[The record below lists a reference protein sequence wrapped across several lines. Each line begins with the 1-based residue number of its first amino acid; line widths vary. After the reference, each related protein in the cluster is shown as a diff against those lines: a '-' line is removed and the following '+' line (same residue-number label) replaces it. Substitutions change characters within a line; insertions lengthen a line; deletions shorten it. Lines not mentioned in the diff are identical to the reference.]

1 MKRSTILLLVSVMV
15 LALLLGACK
24 PKSTAITVAT
34 DATFPPFENMDEAT
48 KQPVGFDIDLMN
60 AIAAKNGWTI
70 NWVNTPFDSVL
81 TGVASCQYDIA
92 IAAISISEDRKANMD
107 FSNPYYNSGQIV
119 VVRSEENT
127 IKGLADLTGKKVA
140 AQAGTT
146 GEAEAQKI
154 ANVVYKGFP
163 SYALAFQD
171 LMNGQE
177 DAVIADVPVAMG
189 YVNQNPD
196 KLKSVGDV
204 FTGESYGIAVCKQ
217 KADYVTKINTA
228 LQALI
233 DDGTMNTIV
242 MRWISGS
249 GQ

>member
-1 MKRSTILLLVSVMV
+1 MKRSTILLLVSIVL

-24 PKSTAITVAT
+24 PKAAAITVAT

-48 KQPVGFDIDLMN
+48 KKPVGFDIDLMN
-60 AIAAKNGWTI
+60 AIAEKNGWTI
-70 NWVNTPFDSVL
+70 DWQNVPFDSVL
-81 TGVASCQYDIA
+81 TGLASCQYDIG
-92 IAAISISEDRKANMD
+92 IAAISISEERKANMD

-119 VVRSEENT
+119 VVRAEDT
-127 IKGLADLTGKKVA
+127 AITGVGDLVGKAVA

-146 GEAEAQKI
+146 GEMEAQKI
-154 ANVVYKGFP
+154 TDVVYKAFP

-189 YVNQNPD
+189 YINQNPD
-196 KLKSVGDV
+196 RLKSVGDV
-204 FTGESYGIAVCKQ
+204 FTGESYGVAVCKQ
-217 KADYVTKINTA
+217 KAEYVEKINSA
-228 LQALI
+228 LQAVI
-233 DDGTMNTIV
+233 DDGTMNTLV
-242 MRWISGS
+242 MRWLTGA

>member
-1 MKRSTILLLVSVMV
+1 VKRTTLLSLVSIVLLV
-15 LALLLGACK
+15 LLLGACK
-24 PKSTAITVAT
+24 PKAAAITVAT
-34 DATFPPFENMDEAT
+34 DATFPPFENMDETT
-48 KQPVGFDIDLMN
+48 KKPAGFDIDLMN
-60 AIAAKNGWTI
+60 AIAEKNGWTI

-81 TGVASCQYDIA
+81 TGLASCQYDIG
-92 IAAISISEDRKANMD
+92 IAAISISEERKANMD
-107 FSNPYYNSGQIV
+107 FSNPYYNSGQII
-119 VVRSEENT
+119 VVRAEET
-127 IKGLADLTGKKVA
+127 AIKGLSDLDGKRVA

-146 GEAEAQKI
+146 GEMEAQKI
-154 ANVVYKGFP
+154 PNVVYKAFP

-177 DAVIADVPVAMG
+177 DAVIGDVPVAMG

-217 KADYVTKINTA
+217 KSEYVEKINSA
-228 LQALI
+228 LQAII
-233 DDGTMNTIV
+233 DDGTMNTLV
-242 MRWISGS
+242 MRWLTGS